1 MQAQVYNLINVCLEG
16 AGMAMMTHPEVD
28 KVLFPEAQYERVYS
42 KENTKLYY
50 EHELV
55 DIPRPLDHL
64 IIVVGGAHVREH
76 IISYAMEYDIK
87 SLAGAEWDR
96 KGYDKLVERI
106 ITVRLSLIVSSV
118 VNREGIAALEYAK
131 IFLWHLLW
139 NPPRGIEDWW
149 RGSAVLNG
157 FSDIYDLPHVNAAG
171 FDEEEILG
179 CWFGATFKQVM
190 LPVENV
196 ALRKL

>member
-1 MQAQVYNLINVCLEG
+1 MQALIYNLIDKCLDG
-16 AGMAMMTHPEVD
+16 AGIEMITHPEID
-28 KVLFPEAQYERVYS
+28 NVLFPDAQYKQVYS

-50 EHELV
+50 ERELV

-64 IIVVGGAHVREH
+64 IIQVGGAHVQERV
-76 IISYAMEYDIK
+76 ISYAMEYDIE
-87 SLAGAEWDR
+87 SIAGPEWDR

-106 ITVRLSLIVSSV
+106 VTVRLSLIASNI
-118 VNREGIAALEYAK
+118 VNREGMTALEYAK
-131 IFLWHLLW
+131 IFVWHLLW

-149 RGSAVLNG
+149 RGSAVLTG
-157 FSDIYDLPHVNAAG
+157 FSDVYDLPHVNLAG

-179 CWFGATFKQVM
+179 CWFGAIFKQVV
-190 LPVENV
+190 LPIESV